1 VSGRPLHAAVLP
13 AGPRLIDLLAAA
25 LDGTGPAVAPLP
37 AGQPDAVLRRQ
48 LRVLAPSAI
57 ETPEGTVGLETRQPV
72 ADDTA
77 VVIATSG
84 STGEPKAVELRGA
97 ALLASARASLRRIG
111 ARPGERWLC
120 CLPPAYIAGIQVLV
134 RAILSGEP
142 PVICDPSDPEAFIAE
157 VERGAARHASLV
169 PTQLQRL
176 LPPATGADGTP
187 GAGEPATVSR
197 LRSILLGGAAAPP
210 GLLAAARDAGARIV
224 TTYGMSETCGG
235 CVYDGVPLGGVRVD
249 IDTGAGAISGTGTG
263 SGTSSGTGT
272 GTGAGPAGADGRG
285 RIRIAGPV
293 LFSGYRLRPDLTAA
307 ATDGHWFLTSD
318 IGSVD
323 GTGRLLVHG
332 RADDVI
338 NTGGHKVLPAEVAA
352 AVSTHPG
359 VRDTAVIGL
368 PDDEWVERVT
378 VVIVPADPGA
388 PPALA
393 ELRDHVG
400 SQLPGY
406 AAPQQLVVVGQIPV
420 LASGKH
426 DLAALKARLRE
437 QSGTGSVYR

>member
-1 VSGRPLHAAVLP
+1 MLP
-13 AGPRLIDLLAAA
+13 AGPRLMELLSAA
-25 LDGTGPAVAPLP
+25 LDGTGPAIAPL
-37 AGQPDAVLRRQ
+37 AGGDPDAVLRRQ

-57 ETPEGTVGLETRQPV
+57 ETPEGTVSHAAGQPV

-84 STGEPKAVELRGA
+84 STGEPKAVELGGA
-97 ALLASARASLRRIG
+97 ALLASARASLQRIG

-120 CLPPAYIAGIQVLV
+120 CLPPAHIAGIQVLV
-134 RAILSGEP
+134 RSIVSGSP
-142 PVICDPSDPEAFIAE
+142 PVICDPSDPEAFVAE
-157 VERGAARHASLV
+157 VEHGGVQHASLV

-176 LPPATGADGTP
+176 LQPVTAAPGTP
-187 GAGEPATVSR
+187 GGTAGEAPRATPGNAAPGPGDRATVSR
-197 LRSILLGGAAAPP
+197 LRTILLGGAAAAP
-210 GLLAAARDAGARIV
+210 GLLAAGRDAGARIV

-235 CVYDGVPLGGVRVD
+235 CVYDGVPLDGVGVE
-249 IDTGAGAISGTGTG
+249 IDTV
-263 SGTSSGTGT
+263 
-272 GTGAGPAGADGRG
+272 PAGEDARG

-307 ATDGHWFLTSD
+307 ATDGRWFLTSD
-318 IGSVD
+318 IGSFD
-323 GTGRLLVHG
+323 GTGRLLIHG
-332 RADDVI
+332 RADEVI
-338 NTGGHKVLPAEVAA
+338 NTGGHKVLPAEVTAV
-352 AVSTHPG
+352 VSTHPG

-368 PDDEWVERVT
+368 PDDEWGERVT

-393 ELRDHVG
+393 DVRDYVG
-400 SQLPGY
+400 SHLPGY
-406 AAPQQLVVVGQIPV
+406 AAPRQLVVVSQIPV

-437 QSGTGSVYR
+437 QSGTGSVIR